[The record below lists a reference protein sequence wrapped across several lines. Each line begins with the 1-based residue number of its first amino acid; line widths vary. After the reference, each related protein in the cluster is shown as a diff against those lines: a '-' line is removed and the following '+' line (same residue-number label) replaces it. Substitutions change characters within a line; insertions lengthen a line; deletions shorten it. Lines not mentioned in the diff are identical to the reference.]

1 MPLRVSDHA
10 VLRYLERFHGV
21 DVERARAELHAFAAP
36 IHAVGAAHGPV
47 GELWLIIKNDTV
59 ITMTP
64 NRPHFRSILKS
75 DAGGLNGTDKR
86 APRQDFNWRMRSRK
100 RAHK

>member
-10 VLRYLERFHGV
+10 VLRYLERFHGI
-21 DVERARAELHAFAAP
+21 DVERARNELYNFAAP
-36 IHAVGAAHGPV
+36 IHAVGAAHGPI

-64 NRPHFRSILKS
+64 NRPKLQSILKA
-75 DAGGLNGTDKR
+75 DNDGLNGTHKR
-86 APRQDFNWRMRSRK
+86 APREDFNWRMRNRK